1 MPTIHCYFLG
11 TSQFTK
17 DDQPLKLTKTKG
29 IALLVYLAVERT
41 TQTRE
46 QVMTLLWPDSLPQ
59 AARKNL
65 RNTLWDIGKTFD
77 EEVVEVDGDTL
88 RLAESVW
95 VDLRPFEDTPLTAD
109 SANIERLE
117 EAVALYRAPLADGL
131 SVLDA
136 PDFELWLTTQ
146 QQRVGRHYLRLLD
159 ILIAAHRKTANWQ
172 GVITFAEQ
180 ALAYDNLQEPMH
192 QALMEAQA
200 HLGERAKAVRQ
211 YDMLR
216 AILEQE
222 LGVPPLPETES
233 LRSAILNGHI
243 QANPQSIA
251 TNSQR
256 PTRKVAPTG
265 SPFVGREAEQAALD
279 EALQMA
285 TAGQARIVLL
295 TGELGIGKSRL
306 WQQWSATLPDS
317 LTTLETRCLDN
328 TQSLPFAPLTRL
340 FSHSVCIQHFSQ
352 PNAPISPIW
361 LAELTRLL
369 PEIKELRPDLPEPSD
384 LPPTE
389 ERGRLLEA
397 FIQILRSL
405 NGQTT
410 ILFIDDLHW
419 ADQATLDWL
428 VYLLDRLRNESL
440 LVVATYRVADAP
452 AQLVHTVANWKRE
465 GQVHHLP
472 LERLTLTEATQL
484 INALGGNP
492 ALVEQLYTK
501 SAGNP
506 YFLIELNRAGP
517 EDTPSALADLIRAR
531 FDRLSGATQQVLQ
544 AAAILEAEFDFET
557 LRRTSGRG
565 EEETLNALDDLLE
578 AIVLTEVR
586 GVYEFSHP
594 LVAVVMREGLSA
606 ARRQFLHRRAGE
618 ALEAAHSTNVPA
630 VAGQIAAHYAAAN
643 MPAPAARYAK
653 MAGDHAMS
661 LVAFTEAAM
670 FYRQAYSLDP
680 APTRQMDLAEALSLT
695 PGALDEARDTL
706 QQALNVFEAENDK
719 PNIVK
724 ACLMQAF
731 SYLPS
736 GEGDKIIAWVE
747 RALPH
752 LESIAD
758 PAAEA
763 RAHFFLGAGGF
774 RIGRSMSEAEAQF
787 AEALRLAV
795 EHDLSETAMNS
806 WFELGNLNLQ
816 RGDFAKARE
825 AFQQSLV
832 LAQTK
837 QNIYQEAICHNNL
850 AYATLLAG
858 DIEQA
863 RAHIEKGLDFA
874 ETHSLMLPR
883 QYLYSTRGE
892 IALAEEKLDEAE
904 QWFLQAITEAEKF
917 DNMVHA
923 ANVRANLAL
932 VARARGE
939 LDEALTLL
947 DDVHHV
953 VAGVTNPHLQT
964 QVDLWLAEL
973 YAQRGEPDAAVQALT
988 RAEEHLTS
996 SPRRGL
1002 QAWAKRV
1009 RRLVQQTTTP

>member
-1 MPTIHCYFLG
+1 MPTIHAYFLG
-11 TSQFTK
+11 TPQFTK
-17 DDQPLKLTKTKG
+17 NDKPVKLTKTKG

-41 TQTRE
+41 SQTRE

-77 EEVVEVDGDTL
+77 EEVVEVEGDTL
-88 RLAESVW
+88 RLADSVG
-95 VDLRPFEDTPLTAD
+95 VDIHPFEETPLTAD
-109 SANIERLE
+109 SDNVSQLE

-146 QQRVGRHYLRLLD
+146 QQRFGRHYLRLLD
-159 ILIAAHRKTANWQ
+159 ILIAAHRKASNWQ

-243 QANPQSIA
+243 QANPKSIA

-256 PTRKVAPTG
+256 PAKKALPAG
-265 SPFVGREAEQAALD
+265 SPYVGRETEQAALD
-279 EALQMA
+279 EALQLA
-285 TAGQARIVLL
+285 TVGQARIVLL

-306 WQQWSATLPDS
+306 WQQWSATLPDT

-328 TQSLPFAPLTRL
+328 TQALPFAPLTRL
-340 FSHSVCIQHFSQ
+340 FSQSVCIQHFSQ
-352 PNAPISPIW
+352 PNTSLSPIW

-384 LPPTE
+384 LPPAE
-389 ERGRLLEA
+389 ERGRLLET
-397 FIQILRSL
+397 FIQVLRAL

-410 ILFIDDLHW
+410 VLFIDDLHW

-452 AQLVHTVANWKRE
+452 TQLAHIVANWKRE

-472 LERLTLTEATQL
+472 LERLTLNEATEL
-484 INALGGNP
+484 ITALGGNVT
-492 ALVEQLYTK
+492 LIEQLYTK

-531 FDRLSGATQQVLQ
+531 FDRLSGATQQVVQ

-578 AIVLTEVR
+578 TMVLTEVR

-594 LVAVVMREGLSA
+594 LVAVVVRDGLSA

-618 ALEAAHSTNVPA
+618 ALEDAHSTNVSS

-643 MPAPAARYAK
+643 MPVPAAQYAK

-661 LVAFTEAAM
+661 LVAFTEAAT

-680 APTRQMDLAEALSLT
+680 LPSRQLDIAEALSLM

-706 QQALNVFEAENDK
+706 QQALATFEAENDK

-736 GEGDKIIAWVE
+736 GEGDKIITWVE

-752 LESIAD
+752 LESISD
-758 PAAEA
+758 PAAESQ
-763 RAHFFLGAGGF
+763 AHFFMGAGGF
-774 RIGRSMSEAEAQF
+774 RIGRSMSEAEAHF

-795 EHDLSETAMNS
+795 EHDLPEFAMNS

-816 RGDFAKARE
+816 RGDFAKAQD

-832 LAQTK
+832 LAQSEK
-837 QNIYQEAICHNNL
+837 SIYQEAICHNNL

-863 RAHIEKGLDFA
+863 LAHIERGIDFA
-874 ETHSLMLPR
+874 ET
-883 QYLYSTRGE
+883 Y
-892 IALAEEKLDEAE
+892 
-904 QWFLQAITEAEKF
+904 
-917 DNMVHA
+917 
-923 ANVRANLAL
+923 
-932 VARARGE
+932 
-939 LDEALTLL
+939 
-947 DDVHHV
+947 
-953 VAGVTNPHLQT
+953 
-964 QVDLWLAEL
+964 
-973 YAQRGEPDAAVQALT
+973 
-988 RAEEHLTS
+988 
-996 SPRRGL
+996 
-1002 QAWAKRV
+1002 
-1009 RRLVQQTTTP
+1009 